1 MLNRRHIRE
10 KVLKTLYAYF
20 QSDHTEIK
28 VGEKELFHSIDK
40 VYEIYLMYLSL
51 ATELKDAAQNQINER
66 KLKRLP
72 TEEDLDP
79 SLNFV
84 NNRLIDA
91 LERHNDL
98 SGKISKAK
106 INWVGH
112 AEMIRKIF
120 MQFRN
125 DEIFTNYLRNPAP
138 SFEEDQK
145 MLLWI
150 YEEHIFTSEILEQL
164 LEERSI
170 YWLDEIGL
178 MQAGV
183 LKTIKSLKADDTL
196 DFRLLPLHKEEE
208 EDRKFATD
216 LFRQTIAHNEQ
227 FEKEIAAKTQNWE
240 IERVAKMDVIL
251 MKMALC
257 ELTRF
262 PSIPVK
268 VTLDEYIE
276 LSKDYSSPQ
285 SKNFINGILDKIVVE
300 YRRDNKIVKA
310 GRGLVE

>member
-20 QSDHTEIK
+20 QADHQEIRL
-28 VGEKELFHSIDK
+28 GEKELFHSIDK

-51 ATELKDAAQNQINER
+51 GAELKEAAQNQIHER
-66 KLKRLP
+66 KQKHLP
-72 TEEDLDP
+72 TAEDLNP
-79 SLNFV
+79 SMNFV
-84 NNRLIDA
+84 ENRIIDA
-91 LERHNDL
+91 LERHPEL
-98 SGKISKAK
+98 SRLLSKEK
-106 INWVGH
+106 INWSGQQDMV
-112 AEMIRKIF
+112 RKLF

-125 DEIFTNYLRNPAP
+125 EDTFTHYLKHPAP
-138 SFEEDQK
+138 GFEDDRK
-145 MLLWI
+145 IMLWI
-150 YEEHIFTSEILEQL
+150 YEEFIFTSEWIDQL
-164 LEERSI
+164 FEERSI
-170 YWLDEIGL
+170 YWLDEIGI

-183 LKTIKSLKADDTL
+183 LKTLKSITEENPVGFKLQ
-196 DFRLLPLHKEEE
+196 PLHKEAE
-208 EDRKFATD
+208 EDRKFALD
-216 LFRQTIAHNEQ
+216 LFRQTVAHNEA
-227 FEKEIAAKTQNWE
+227 FEKEIAGRTQNWE

-285 SKNFINGILDKIVVE
+285 SKNFINGILDKIVID
-300 YRRDNKIVKA
+300 YRRDEKIVKT